1 ARHIRVN
8 NDNQSND
15 TRRSQS
21 AETIA
26 AHTNVHRWAIL
37 FFRSSFSGQ
46 PCWILM
52 SALAEAAF
60 HPCRQADA
68 GFPKFIAQAIC
79 RGQCLVPALMK
90 CRVQKLDLPRVPL
103 KA

>member
-1 ARHIRVN
+1 
-8 NDNQSND
+8 
-15 TRRSQS
+15 
-21 AETIA
+21 
-26 AHTNVHRWAIL
+26 
-37 FFRSSFSGQ
+37 
-46 PCWILM
+46 M

-103 KA
+103 KARPASTHVRIEMFARRLPAEGFALVV